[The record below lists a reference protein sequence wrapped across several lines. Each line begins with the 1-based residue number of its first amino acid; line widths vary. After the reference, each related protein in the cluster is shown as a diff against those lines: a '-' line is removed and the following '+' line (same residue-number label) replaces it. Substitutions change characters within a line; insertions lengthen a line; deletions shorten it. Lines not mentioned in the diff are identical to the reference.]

1 MLSLS
6 IISSQIPECWQIEY
20 TQTQAKGWK
29 SVFSEASDKHKGRE
43 VEMATWG
50 GLEVKAHTDRPPLN
64 LPSTSLIRAD
74 SLYSALESP
83 TGNTIGQ
90 LRTLGSPDV

>member
-20 TQTQAKGWK
+20 TQTQEKGWK
-29 SVFSEASDKHKGRE
+29 SVFSEASDKHKGRD

-50 GLEVKAHTDRPPLN
+50 V
-64 LPSTSLIRAD
+64 
-74 SLYSALESP
+74 
-83 TGNTIGQ
+83 
-90 LRTLGSPDV
+90 